1 MYQCPFVPTDPNLN
15 VKTLMSLLSTLNVD
29 SLKHCL
35 QIPLSKSSEIQQ
47 KIKAEGDQKQT
58 LVRRY
63 LDYSPFADFTG
74 LAGMLYYME
83 ETSALDQ
90 VKRYVQTVPG
100 MSYIVCISSVCE
112 GV

>member
-15 VKTLMSLLSTLNVD
+15 VKTLMSLLSTVSVD
-29 SLKHCL
+29 NLKQCL
-35 QIPLSKSSEIQQ
+35 QIPLSKRMEIQQ
-47 KIKAEGDQKQT
+47 KIKAEGDQRQT
-58 LVRRY
+58 LVQWY
-63 LDYSPFADFTG
+63 LDYCPFADFTE
-74 LAGMLYYME
+74 LAGRLYYME

-100 MSYIVCISSVCE
+100 MSYVCISSVCE

>member
-1 MYQCPFVPTDPNLN
+1 MDYLEA
-15 VKTLMSLLSTLNVD
+15 
-29 SLKHCL
+29 CL
-35 QIPLSKSSEIQQ
+35 QIPPSKRSEIQQ
-47 KIKAEGDQKQT
+47 RSKTEGYQRQT
-58 LVRRY
+58 LVQWY
-63 LDYSPFADFTG
+63 LDCSPFADFTD
-74 LAGMLYYME
+74 LAGELYSMK

>member
-15 VKTLMSLLSTLNVD
+15 VKTLMSLLSTVSVD
-29 SLKHCL
+29 TLKPCL
-35 QIPLSKSSEIQQ
+35 EIPPRKRSEIQQ
-47 KIKAEGDQKQT
+47 KIKAEGDQRQT
-58 LVRRY
+58 LVQWN
-63 LDYSPFADFTG
+63 LDCSPFADFIS
-74 LAGMLYYME
+74 LAGTLYYME

-100 MSYIVCISSVCE
+100 MSYNVCISSVCE

>member
-15 VKTLMSLLSTLNVD
+15 VKTLMSLLSTVRVD
-29 SLKHCL
+29 SLGYCL
-35 QIPLSKSSEIQQ
+35 EIPLSKSREIEQ
-47 KIKAEGDQKQT
+47 KIKAEGDQRQT
-58 LVRRY
+58 LIQWY
-63 LDYSPFADFTG
+63 LDCSPIADFIG
-74 LAGMLYYME
+74 LAGMLYYWE

-112 GV
+112 SV